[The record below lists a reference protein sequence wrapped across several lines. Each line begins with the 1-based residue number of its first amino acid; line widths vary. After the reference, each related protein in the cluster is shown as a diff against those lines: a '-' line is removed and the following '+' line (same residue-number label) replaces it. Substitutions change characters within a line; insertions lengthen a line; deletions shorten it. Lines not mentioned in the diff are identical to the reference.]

1 MSLIPL
7 NVVVA
12 FFAFYVLIYVVL
24 WVMRV
29 FAVMISVCV
38 CVCVCVHIAT
48 TGVLVW
54 ATCKSSQ
61 LLSLKSSGS
70 PVW

>member
-38 CVCVCVHIAT
+38 CPYRYDWCVGLGYMQVKSIVIAE
-48 TGVLVW
+48 V
-54 ATCKSSQ
+54 
-61 LLSLKSSGS
+61 
-70 PVW
+70 